1 MWMGN
6 GAVISGFFLAF
17 IMSLESYIRKE
28 LKLDYTIP
36 VIMGIMSIL
45 ISILSRGRKPSKF
58 WRILSDLAKGE
69 SVDLGVDLY
78 KSQIEKDTPKTQI
91 KKDN

>member
-17 IMSLESYIRKE
+17 IMGMESYILKE
-28 LKLDYTIP
+28 LNRDYTIT
-36 VIMGIMSIL
+36 VSIGVL
-45 ISILSRGRKPSKF
+45 SLLVSILSRGRKPSKF
-58 WRILSDLAKGE
+58 WQILSDLAKGE
-69 SVDLGVDLY
+69 SVDLGVDLHA
-78 KSQIEKDTPKTQI
+78 SQIKELPKAHN